1 MIFFNVS
8 RQIKKLWHIWRILK
22 INKCL
27 KRTSTG
33 NLLIRLYKI
42 IWTGSVCYVWFG
54 RDLPPPSLSFF
65 LASDVRERTLD
76 VIYHF
81 TKTKKWKKKVLC
93 YSHYSSTFLSSEVSF
108 HFLNFFFR
116 KVWGKKSSWK
126 WVVKEKSVN
135 FKLLLIVWKVKIV
148 ALSIV

>member
-54 RDLPPPSLSFF
+54 RYLPPPSLSFF

-81 TKTKKWKKKVLC
+81 IKTKKWKKK
-93 YSHYSSTFLSSEVSF
+93 YSVTLIILLLFFLPKFRFTS
-108 HFLNFFFR
+108 LIFFFR